1 MLDIRL
7 VREEADRVRR
17 GCEAKGI
24 PAHVDKILEVDA
36 ERRRLLQDLEA
47 LQRERN
53 SRSREIGRKMK
64 AGEDAGADQA
74 EVRHLGER
82 IKELEEARRG
92 LEDRLQELMLE
103 VPNLPDPS
111 VPIGKDAADNVIVR
125 EVGPEPRFDFEPKPH
140 WEIGEELGIL
150 DFERGVKITGSGFPV
165 YRGWGAKLERA
176 LISYFLDAH
185 GGDGGYEEI
194 FPPILVNA
202 DSATGTGQL
211 PDKEDQMYVA
221 ARDDLYLVPTAE
233 VPVTNLHRD
242 EILPVEK
249 LPLRYVAY
257 TPNFR
262 REAGSHGRDVRG
274 LNRVHQFNKVELVH
288 FVEPAKSE
296 EELEKLLA
304 AAEGVLR
311 ALGLRYRVVLLCTGD
326 MGFTQTKTY
335 DLEVWAPGQGK
346 WLEVSS
352 CSCFGD
358 FQARRMRIRYRPEA
372 GKPAFVHTLNGS
384 GLATP
389 RTYVGILETYQRAD
403 GSVEIPE
410 VLRRYVGTDVIRSPR
425 SSPEPARGRAA
436 EEKAP

>member
-7 VREEADRVRR
+7 VREDTDRVRQ
-17 GCEAKGI
+17 GCEAKGF
-24 PAHVDKILEVDA
+24 PADVDKVLEVDG

-47 LQRERN
+47 LQQERN
-53 SRSREIGRKMK
+53 ARSREIGRKMK
-64 AGEDAGADQA
+64 AGEDAAADQA
-74 EVRHLGER
+74 EVRSLGER

-92 LEDRLQELMLE
+92 LEVRLHELMLE

-111 VPIGKDAADNVIVR
+111 VPIGKDAGDNVIVR
-125 EVGPEPRFDFEPKPH
+125 EAGPEPRFDFEPKPH
-140 WEIGEELGIL
+140 WEIGEKLGIL

-165 YRGWGAKLERA
+165 YWGWGAKLERA
-176 LISYFLDAH
+176 LISYFLDVH
-185 GGDGGYEEI
+185 SGDGGYEEI

-221 ARDDLYLVPTAE
+221 TRDDLYLVPTAE

-242 EILPVEK
+242 EILPLEK

-288 FVEPAKSE
+288 FVEPANSD
-296 EELEKLLA
+296 EELERLLA
-304 AAEGVLR
+304 AAERVLS
-311 ALGLRYRVVLLCTGD
+311 ALGLRYRVLLLCSGD

-358 FQARRMRIRYRPEA
+358 FQARRMRIRYRPAA

-389 RTYVGILETYQRAD
+389 RTYVGILETFQHRD
-403 GSVEIPE
+403 GSVGIPE
-410 VLRRYVGTDVIRSPR
+410 VLRRYVGADVIHPPGA
-425 SSPEPARGRAA
+425 SSQSARRPEM
-436 EEKAP
+436 EQ